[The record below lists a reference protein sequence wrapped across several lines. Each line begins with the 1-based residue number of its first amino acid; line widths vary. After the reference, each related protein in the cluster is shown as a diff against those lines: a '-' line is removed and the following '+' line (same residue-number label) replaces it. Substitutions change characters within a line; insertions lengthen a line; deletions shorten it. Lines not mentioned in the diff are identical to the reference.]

1 MKAIEFFGYAARQS
15 SNRRLFLAISRQ
27 QTTEFF
33 SSSQKLSE
41 NNRVLIVFC

>member
-1 MKAIEFFGYAARQS
+1 MKAVEFFGYTARQFY
-15 SNRRLFLAISRQ
+15 NRRLFLAVSRQ
-27 QTTEFF
+27 QTIEFF

>member
-1 MKAIEFFGYAARQS
+1 MKAIEFFGYTARQFY
-15 SNRRLFLAISRQ
+15 NRRLFLAVSHL
-27 QTTEFF
+27 QTIEFF